1 MSRTTSAAA
10 RQWTADSSTDLAQ
23 PDPGAS
29 SAVYPGVP
37 NLRRPIDG
45 LGVDHEDDRR

>member
-10 RQWTADSSTDLAQ
+10 RQTTEDSSSDLAQ

-29 SAVYPGVP
+29 SAVYQESPTF
-37 NLRRPIDG
+37 DG
-45 LGVDHEDDRR
+45 L